1 MYKTGGESVDEL
13 KMKIVIVGEPG
24 TGKSNICTRFCR
36 GTFSEYSNP
45 TVGIQL
51 SCRKFWGPF
60 CEKQ

>member
-1 MYKTGGESVDEL
+1 
-13 KMKIVIVGEPG
+13 MKIVIVGEPG